1 MKRLRIA
8 IISFDPYPYEV
19 RAKRLA
25 EAAADAGVEVDAIC
39 LSLSG
44 GARLSDE
51 YNGVHIH
58 PLPMARTIGAPLA
71 VTLME
76 WVRFLAMAAV
86 KVTQLHHRHP
96 YDVIHVHNMPDFLVF
111 AALIPKLRGARV
123 ILDVQDVSPE
133 LMAAK
138 AANAG
143 KRLRHVLYT
152 LAAAQERIST
162 AFADYVVT
170 VGWPFEHRLLARGVP
185 QTKLT
190 SFINSADPKVFP
202 ASLQGPIPFD
212 TRGAQGPFRLMFYG
226 TISRRL
232 GIDTAIRALALAR
245 QTEPQIEL
253 DIMGSGDDIA
263 TFQALA
269 GELGV
274 RDVVRFRDAVAP
286 GPELAD
292 FVVSHDAG
300 IVSYHAD
307 GFADL
312 LLPTK
317 AYEMAWLR
325 RPMIVSN
332 TPAIRSMFRPESVM
346 LCDSESPEEFAQAM
360 VSLTRSA
367 PLRASLVA
375 NAADDYER
383 FRWEHER
390 ERYNALLQSL
400 ANTSSSMRK
409 PELTQQGELR
419 RVGR

>member
-8 IISFDPYPYEV
+8 VIIFDPYPYEI
-19 RAKRLA
+19 RAQRLA

-39 LSLSG
+39 LSLDS
-44 GARLSDE
+44 GARLPDAF
-51 YNGVHIH
+51 NGVRIY
-58 PLPMARTIGAPLA
+58 PLPMARSIGAPLA
-71 VTLME
+71 VTTIE
-76 WVRFLAMAAV
+76 WVRFLALAAV

-111 AALIPKLRGARV
+111 AALIPKLHGARV

-138 AANAG
+138 AG
-143 KRLRHVLYT
+143 KRLRRLLYT

-170 VGWPFEHRLLARGVP
+170 VGWPFEQRLLARGVP
-185 QTKLT
+185 QAKLT

-212 TRGAQGPFRLMFYG
+212 ARGAQGPFRFMFYG

-245 QTEPQIEL
+245 QAEPQLEL

-263 TFQALA
+263 AFQALA
-269 GELGV
+269 AELGV

-360 VSLTRSA
+360 VRLKRSA
-367 PLRASLVA
+367 PLRTSLVA
-375 NAADDYER
+375 NAAHDYER

-400 ANTSSSMRK
+400 AETSSPVR
-409 PELTQQGELR
+409 ELGLNQQAN
-419 RVGR
+419 

>member
-1 MKRLRIA
+1 MKRLRMA
-8 IISFDPYPYEV
+8 VIIFDPYPYEI
-19 RAKRLA
+19 RAQRLA

-39 LSLSG
+39 LSLDG
-44 GARLSDE
+44 GARLPDQF
-51 YNGVHIH
+51 NGVRIY
-58 PLPMARTIGAPLA
+58 PLPMARSIGAPLA
-71 VTLME
+71 VTVVE
-76 WVRFLAMAAV
+76 WVRFLALAAV
-86 KVTQLHHRHP
+86 KVTQLHQRRH

-138 AANAG
+138 AG
-143 KRLRHVLYT
+143 KRLRRLLYT

-170 VGWPFEHRLLARGVP
+170 VGWPFEQRLRARGVP
-185 QTKLT
+185 QAKLT

-212 TRGAQGPFRLMFYG
+212 ARGAHGPFRFMFYG

-245 QTEPQIEL
+245 QEEPQLEL

-263 TFQALA
+263 AFQALA
-269 GELGV
+269 AELGV

-360 VSLTRSA
+360 ARLARSA
-367 PLRASLVA
+367 ALRTALVA
-375 NAADDYER
+375 NAAHDYER

-400 ANTSSSMRK
+400 VERASPVRELGLNQQAN
-409 PELTQQGELR
+409 
-419 RVGR
+419 

>member
-1 MKRLRIA
+1 MKQLRVA

-19 RAKRLA
+19 RAQRLA
-25 EAAADAGVEVDAIC
+25 EAAADAGAEVDAIC
-39 LSLSG
+39 LALGG
-44 GARLSDE
+44 GAQLPAE
-51 YNGVHIH
+51 HNGVRIY
-58 PLPMARTIGAPLA
+58 PLPMARTIGASLP
-71 VTLME
+71 VTIVE
-76 WVRFLAMAAV
+76 WVRFLALAAV
-86 KVTQLHHRHP
+86 KVTAMHRSRH
-96 YDVIHVHNMPDFLVF
+96 YDIIHVHNMPDFLVF
-111 AALIPKLRGARV
+111 AALIPKLQGARV

-138 AANAG
+138 AS
-143 KRLRHVLYT
+143 KRLRRPLYT
-152 LAAAQERIST
+152 LAALQERAST
-162 AFADYVVT
+162 AFADAVVT
-170 VGWPFEHRLLARGVP
+170 VGWPFEQRLLARGVP
-185 QTKLT
+185 QDKLT

-212 TRGAQGPFRLMFYG
+212 THGKRGPFRFMFYG

-245 QTEPQIEL
+245 QEAPDLEL
-253 DIMGSGDDIA
+253 DIMGTGDDIA

-269 GELGV
+269 AELGV
-274 RDVVRFRDAVAP
+274 QEVVRFRDAVPP
-286 GPELAD
+286 GPALAD

-346 LCDSESPEEFAQAM
+346 LCDSESPEEFARAM
-360 VSLTRSA
+360 TRLYHSA
-367 PLRASLVA
+367 PLRAAMVA
-375 NAADDYER
+375 NAARDYER

-390 ERYNALLQSL
+390 ERFNSLLHTL
-400 ANTSSSMRK
+400 ADRSSSVTE
-409 PELTQQGELR
+409 PELNRQAN
-419 RVGR
+419 

>member
-8 IISFDPYPYEV
+8 VIIFDPYPYEI
-19 RAKRLA
+19 RAQRLA

-39 LSLSG
+39 LSLDG
-44 GARLSDE
+44 GARLPDAF
-51 YNGVHIH
+51 NGVRIY
-58 PLPMARTIGAPLA
+58 PLPMARSIGAPLA
-71 VTLME
+71 VTTIE
-76 WVRFLAMAAV
+76 WVRFLALAAV

-138 AANAG
+138 AG
-143 KRLRHVLYT
+143 KRLRRLLYT

-170 VGWPFEHRLLARGVP
+170 VGWPFEQRLLARGVP
-185 QTKLT
+185 QAKLT

-212 TRGAQGPFRLMFYG
+212 ARGAQGPFRFMFYG

-245 QTEPQIEL
+245 QAEPQLEL

-263 TFQALA
+263 AFQALA
-269 GELGV
+269 AELGV

-360 VSLTRSA
+360 VRLKRSA
-367 PLRASLVA
+367 PLRTSLVA
-375 NAADDYER
+375 NAAHDYER

-400 ANTSSSMRK
+400 AETSSPVR
-409 PELTQQGELR
+409 ELGLNQQAN
-419 RVGR
+419 